1 MGRIRR
7 DDGII
12 EIYSFYLEGVYG
24 THTGTA
30 SSLGERK
37 QERAQR
43 ELSEQERELK
53 RRRDEALIDR
63 AIRKAERLQKIRK
76 WTYIAV
82 VVIYLAAVGLYFMLR

>member
-1 MGRIRR
+1 MALTPEQR
-7 DDGII
+7 
-12 EIYSFYLEGVYG
+12 
-24 THTGTA
+24 A
-30 SSLGERK
+30 AWEREK

>member
-1 MGRIRR
+1 MALTPEQR
-7 DDGII
+7 
-12 EIYSFYLEGVYG
+12 
-24 THTGTA
+24 A
-30 SSLGERK
+30 AWEREK

-82 VVIYLAAVGLYFMLR
+82 VVIYLAAVGLYFVALKLLSSGLD